1 MTQEPQKSNVVLIV
15 IAIIGVVGTIV
26 ATTIGAIGNYNIEK
40 LRQDTELTRIALVL
54 IATQGGAT
62 QASLASTIS
71 APTDISTP
79 PPAASPNIIVSPLP
93 SLTFTPALFPNVTG
107 QEIFPNFTIRPVS
120 LKSGELLVGTAVKF
134 AILDYGCNTM
144 DITENIPYTVFL
156 IRGPI
161 DVEIQIY
168 NGGWDYWVNMDDDNF
183 AQSLLEPK
191 INEVKQHPNY
201 PTVRHVECIVPPFK

>member
-26 ATTIGAIGNYNIEK
+26 ATTIGVIGNYNIEK
-40 LRQDTELTRIALVL
+40 LRQDTELTRIALVS

-62 QASLASTIS
+62 QASLVSTIS
-71 APTDISTP
+71 APTDMPTLP
-79 PPAASPNIIVSPLP
+79 PASPNIIVSPLP

-134 AILDYGCNTM
+134 AIQDYGCNTM
-144 DITENIPYTVFL
+144 DINENIPYTVFL

-161 DVEIQIY
+161 DVKIEIY
-168 NGGWDYWVNMDDDNF
+168 NGGWDYWVNIYDDEF
-183 AQSLLEPK
+183 AKSLLIPK
-191 INEVKQHPNY
+191 RNELLPHPNY
-201 PTVRHVECIVPPFK
+201 STVGHVECIIPPFK